1 MLDYKIMSK
10 RTARSENMSLAER
23 FSRMSFPLMALVG
36 AILIYSAIMLY
47 SAGGGSWSL
56 YVFPQLLKILFGA
69 AVFFAVA
76 MTNIKFWIKFA
87 YFYYSIALILVMM
100 VFFVGHTGMGAQRW
114 LNLGLF
120 TIQPSEFIKM
130 AMIVVLARYFA
141 WYNSGQISQA
151 KNYIIPAILFLVPF
165 VFIVAQPDLGTGLTL
180 MLIIAGMFFIVGANR
195 NWFVFGAI
203 LAILMAPVVWHTMM
217 HDYQRA
223 RIITFI
229 KPEYDVKGR
238 GYQITQAKIAFGSGG
253 WTGKGYI
260 QGTQGQ
266 NQFLPEKQTDFIWTM
281 VGEELGFWG
290 ALALLGLFFG
300 IAVMLYKMSKLCR
313 SRYAQLMIFGFGVNW
328 FSYYF
333 INIGMNMG
341 LLPTVGVPLPLFS
354 FGGSA
359 LLSLMFGFGLVQ
371 NCWVHRDLQLSAKGG

>member
-1 MLDYKIMSK
+1 MLKYKTV
-10 RTARSENMSLAER
+10 RTARSENMSLGER
-23 FSRMSFPLMALVG
+23 FSRISFPLLALIA
-36 AILIYSAIMLY
+36 AILCYSLLMLY
-47 SAGGGSWSL
+47 SAGGGLWQP
-56 YVFPQLLKILFGA
+56 YAVPQLFRILLGGC
-69 AVFFAVA
+69 VFFIVA
-76 MTNIKFWIKFA
+76 LSNIKFWIKFA
-87 YFYYSIALILVMM
+87 YFYYGFALLLVVL

-114 LNLGLF
+114 LHLGLF
-120 TIQPSEFIKM
+120 TIQPSEFIKIALIM
-130 AMIVVLARYFA
+130 VLARYFA
-141 WYNSGQISQA
+141 WYNSGQIGQI
-151 KNYIIPAILFLVPF
+151 KNYIIPAILFLIPF
-165 VFIVAQPDLGTGLTL
+165 TFIVIQPDLGTGLTL
-180 MLIIAGMFFIVGANR
+180 MLIIAGMFYIVGMNR
-195 NWFVFGAI
+195 SWFMLGAI
-203 LAILMAPVVWHTMM
+203 LAILAAPVIWHTVM

-229 KPEYDVKGR
+229 NPEYDVKGR

-253 WTGKGYI
+253 LTGKGYI

-281 VGEELGFWG
+281 VGEELGFFG
-290 ALALLGLFFG
+290 ALVLLSLFLS
-300 IAVMLYKMSKLCR
+300 ITIILYRMSKLCR
-313 SRYAQLMIFGFGVNW
+313 SRYAQLTISGFMINW

-359 LLSLMFGFGLVQ
+359 LLSLLFGFGLVQ